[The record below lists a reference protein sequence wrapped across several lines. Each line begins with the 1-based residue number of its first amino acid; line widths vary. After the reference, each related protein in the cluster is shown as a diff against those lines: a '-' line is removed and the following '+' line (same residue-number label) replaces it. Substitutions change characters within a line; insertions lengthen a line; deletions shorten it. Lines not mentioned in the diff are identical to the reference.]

1 MYKISKFLLF
11 FFLFFIPA
19 DVNSEVNLTEILD
32 GKSQEI
38 IQKTIELDNEINFI
52 KEDDFILSLENEKLL
67 DKLLNIREMLEKLK
81 QNLISNNMEDS
92 ETLEMFNYALE
103 TSNSLICEKYKSGD
117 FSSSNLRESSIK
129 C

>member
-1 MYKISKFLLF
+1 MYKISKFLSF

-19 DVNSEVNLTEILD
+19 DVNSEVNLTGILD

-38 IQKTIELDNEINFI
+38 TRKIKELNNEIQINT
-52 KEDDFILSLENEKLL
+52 EDDFVLSIENEKLL
-67 DKLLNIREMLEKLK
+67 NNLLNIKRMLEKLK
-81 QNLISNNMEDS
+81 QDLISNDIEDS
-92 ETLEMFNYALE
+92 ETIEMFNYALE

-117 FSSSNLRESSIK
+117 FSSSNLRESNIK

>member
-1 MYKISKFLLF
+1 MYNYSKLLLF

-38 IQKTIELDNEINFI
+38 TKKITELKDEIQIIT
-52 KEDDFILSLENEKLL
+52 EDDFVLSIENEKLL
-67 DKLLNIREMLEKLK
+67 NNLLNIKKMLEKLK
-81 QNLISNNMEDS
+81 QDLISNDMEDS
-92 ETLEMFNYALE
+92 ETVEMFNYALE
-103 TSNSLICEKYKSGD
+103 TSNSLICIKYKSGD
-117 FSSSNLRESSIK
+117 FSSSNLIQFNIK

>member
-1 MYKISKFLLF
+1 MYKIRNFLLF
-11 FFLFFIPA
+11 FFLFFIPE

-38 IQKTIELDNEINFI
+38 TKKIIELNNEIQI
-52 KEDDFILSLENEKLL
+52 KTEDDFVLSIENEKLL
-67 DKLLNIREMLEKLK
+67 NNLLNIKRMLEKLK
-81 QNLISNNMEDS
+81 QDLISNDIEDS
-92 ETLEMFNYALE
+92 ETVEMLNYALE

-117 FSSSNLRESSIK
+117 FSSSNLRESNIK

>member
-1 MYKISKFLLF
+1 MYNYSKLLLF

-38 IQKTIELDNEINFI
+38 TKKIIELNNEIQI
-52 KEDDFILSLENEKLL
+52 KTEDDFVLSIENEKLL
-67 DKLLNIREMLEKLK
+67 NNLLNIKKMLEKLK
-81 QNLISNNMEDS
+81 QDLISNDIEDS
-92 ETLEMFNYALE
+92 ETIEMFNYALE

-117 FSSSNLRESSIK
+117 FSSSNLRESNIK

>member
-1 MYKISKFLLF
+1 MYNYSKLLLF

-38 IQKTIELDNEINFI
+38 MKKIINLNDEIKIITEEN
-52 KEDDFILSLENEKLL
+52 FILSIENEKLL
-67 DKLLNIREMLEKLK
+67 NNLLNIKKMLEKLK
-81 QNLISNNMEDS
+81 QDLISNDMEDS
-92 ETLEMFNYALE
+92 ETVEMFNYALE
-103 TSNSLICEKYKSGD
+103 TSNSLICKKYKSGD
-117 FSSSNLRESSIK
+117 FSSSNLIQFNIR

>member
-1 MYKISKFLLF
+1 MYKYSKLLLF

-38 IQKTIELDNEINFI
+38 TRKIIELNNEIQI
-52 KEDDFILSLENEKLL
+52 ATEDDFVLSIENEKLL
-67 DKLLNIREMLEKLK
+67 NNLLNIKRMLEKLK
-81 QNLISNNMEDS
+81 QDLISNDIEDS
-92 ETLEMFNYALE
+92 ETIEMLNYALE

-117 FSSSNLRESSIK
+117 FSSSNLRESNIK

>member
-1 MYKISKFLLF
+1 MYNYSKLLLF

-38 IQKTIELDNEINFI
+38 TKKIIELKDEIQI
-52 KEDDFILSLENEKLL
+52 ITEDDFVLSIENEKLL
-67 DKLLNIREMLEKLK
+67 NNLLNIKKMLEKLK
-81 QNLISNNMEDS
+81 QDLISNDMEDS
-92 ETLEMFNYALE
+92 ETAEMFNYALE
-103 TSNSLICEKYKSGD
+103 TSNSLICKKYKSGD
-117 FSSSNLRESSIK
+117 FSSSNLIQFNIK

>member
-1 MYKISKFLLF
+1 MYNYSKLLLF

-38 IQKTIELDNEINFI
+38 TRKIKELNNEIQINT
-52 KEDDFILSLENEKLL
+52 EDDFVLSIENEKLL
-67 DKLLNIREMLEKLK
+67 NNLLNIKRMLEKLK
-81 QNLISNNMEDS
+81 QDLISNDIEDS
-92 ETLEMFNYALE
+92 ETIEMFNYALE

-117 FSSSNLRESSIK
+117 FSSSNLRESNIK

>member
-1 MYKISKFLLF
+1 MYNYSKLLLF

-38 IQKTIELDNEINFI
+38 TKKIIELKDEIQI
-52 KEDDFILSLENEKLL
+52 ITEDDFVLSIENEKLL
-67 DKLLNIREMLEKLK
+67 NNLLNIKKMLEKLK
-81 QNLISNNMEDS
+81 QDLISNDMEDS
-92 ETLEMFNYALE
+92 ETVEMFNYALE
-103 TSNSLICEKYKSGD
+103 TSNSLICIKYKSGD
-117 FSSSNLRESSIK
+117 FSSSNLIQFNIK

>member
-1 MYKISKFLLF
+1 MYKIRNFLLF
-11 FFLFFIPA
+11 FFLFFIPE

-38 IQKTIELDNEINFI
+38 TKKIIELNNEIQI
-52 KEDDFILSLENEKLL
+52 KTEDDFVLSIENEKLL
-67 DKLLNIREMLEKLK
+67 NNLLNIKKMLEKLK
-81 QNLISNNMEDS
+81 QDLISNDIEDS
-92 ETLEMFNYALE
+92 ETVEMLNYALE

-117 FSSSNLRESSIK
+117 FSSSNLRESNIK

>member
-1 MYKISKFLLF
+1 MCNFSKLLLF

-38 IQKTIELDNEINFI
+38 TKKIIELNDEIQI
-52 KEDDFILSLENEKLL
+52 ITEDDFVLSIENEKLL
-67 DKLLNIREMLEKLK
+67 NNLLNLKKMLEKLK
-81 QNLISNNMEDS
+81 QDLISNDMEDS
-92 ETLEMFNYALE
+92 ETVEMFNYALE
-103 TSNSLICEKYKSGD
+103 TSNSLICKKYKSGD
-117 FSSSNLRESSIK
+117 FSSSNLIQFNIK

>member
-1 MYKISKFLLF
+1 MYNYSKLLLF

-38 IQKTIELDNEINFI
+38 TRKIIELNDEIQIITEDNFV
-52 KEDDFILSLENEKLL
+52 LSIENEKLL
-67 DKLLNIREMLEKLK
+67 NKLLNIKKMLEKLK
-81 QNLISNNMEDS
+81 QDLISNDMEDN
-92 ETLEMFNYALE
+92 ETAEMFNYALE
-103 TSNSLICEKYKSGD
+103 TSNSLICKKYKSGD
-117 FSSSNLRESSIK
+117 FSSSNLIQFNIK

>member
-1 MYKISKFLLF
+1 MYNYSKLLLF

-38 IQKTIELDNEINFI
+38 TKKIIELNDKIQI
-52 KEDDFILSLENEKLL
+52 ITEDDFVLSIENEKLL
-67 DKLLNIREMLEKLK
+67 NNLLNIKKMLEKLK
-81 QNLISNNMEDS
+81 QDLISNDMEDS
-92 ETLEMFNYALE
+92 ETVEMFNYALE
-103 TSNSLICEKYKSGD
+103 TSNSLICKKYKSGD
-117 FSSSNLRESSIK
+117 FSSSNLIQFNIK

>member
-11 FFLFFIPA
+11 FFLFFFPE

-38 IQKTIELDNEINFI
+38 TKKIIELNDEIQIITEDNFV
-52 KEDDFILSLENEKLL
+52 LSIENEKLL
-67 DKLLNIREMLEKLK
+67 NNLLNIKKMLEKLK
-81 QNLISNNMEDS
+81 QDLISNDMEDS
-92 ETLEMFNYALE
+92 ETVEMFNYALE
-103 TSNSLICEKYKSGD
+103 TSNSLICKKYQSGD
-117 FSSSNLRESSIK
+117 FSSSNLMEFNIK

>member
-11 FFLFFIPA
+11 FFLFFIPE

-38 IQKTIELDNEINFI
+38 TRKIIELNNEIQI
-52 KEDDFILSLENEKLL
+52 KTEDDYVLSIENEKLL
-67 DKLLNIREMLEKLK
+67 NNLLNIKRMLEKLK
-81 QNLISNNMEDS
+81 QDLISNDIEDS
-92 ETLEMFNYALE
+92 ETIEMFNYALE

-117 FSSSNLRESSIK
+117 FSSLNLRESNIK

>member
-1 MYKISKFLLF
+1 MYNYSKLLLF

-38 IQKTIELDNEINFI
+38 TRKIIELNNEIQI
-52 KEDDFILSLENEKLL
+52 ITEDDFVLSIENEKLL
-67 DKLLNIREMLEKLK
+67 NNLLNIKKMLEKLK
-81 QNLISNNMEDS
+81 QDLISNDIEDS
-92 ETLEMFNYALE
+92 ETIEMFNYALE
-103 TSNSLICEKYKSGD
+103 TSNSLICEKYQSGD
-117 FSSSNLRESSIK
+117 FSSSNLMEFNIK